1 MKTERVFFGDLIE
14 ITSIDY
20 GKPSL
25 FSIPKYSYK
34 KVETTI
40 FYKKNDCEYKDL
52 RTNAIYLSEQKAMN
66 IGDKLVYTKTLV
78 PYTVKCIFNG
88 IGVNE
93 RVSKRKVLTNA
104 KKLSR
109 DNK

>member
-1 MKTERVFFGDLIE
+1 MKTERVFFGELIE

-20 GKPSL
+20 GKPSI

-34 KVETTI
+34 TVERSV
-40 FYKKNDCEYKDL
+40 FYQKNDFEYKDL
-52 RTNAIYLSEQKAMN
+52 RTGAIYSSEQNDMN
-66 IGDKLVYTKTLV
+66 IGDKFVYTKTLV

-93 RVSKRKVLTNA
+93 RASKRKVLTNA